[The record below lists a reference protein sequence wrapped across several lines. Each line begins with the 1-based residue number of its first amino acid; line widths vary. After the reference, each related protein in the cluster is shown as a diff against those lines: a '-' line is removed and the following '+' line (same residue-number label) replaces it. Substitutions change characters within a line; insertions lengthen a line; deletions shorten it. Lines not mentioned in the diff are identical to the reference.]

1 MSNKLITNSD
11 DPQTLKVVYGND
23 FTLHVFFT
31 KYNVETKSWEYYD
44 MSSARNLNFY
54 LVSTQFKRIK
64 LQHTMQS
71 DGSLIVNVIST
82 YLQNTTYG
90 VECQWDTNGK
100 NRRTYTP
107 ILIQI
112 VNTTPEADVDF
123 SEYEANNAYD
133 LNIRIVSDI
142 DVIRI
147 GGVSNIPE
155 GDIVTLSY
163 LESNYYD
170 KDAIDD
176 NYYDKNETDHL
187 LTYYV
192 NDSDLET
199 LLNAFEAEIEGE
211 FIDHTELDE
220 ALGYF
225 TTTDDLTTYYATKA
239 YVNAAIAAIPAT
251 DLSNLVDL
259 TSYQHI
265 SGEKSFENKVWIV
278 NRENAQWHVDNI
290 GGEIAYAGKF
300 SRMTGNQLFIGEV
313 IAPHQ
318 NAAYNTSN
326 VNNTK
331 DEIVFEKVT
340 STSDY
345 KAPTFSQMAKITS
358 DGIYEGNTALRDK
371 YTSYSYIDSKG
382 YLSRNELNTLGYMT
396 QSDISAMS
404 YSTTNY
410 VDTKVASIDIPDVS
424 GLVSQ
429 TSLESQLSNYV
440 TNTQLNSASYAT
452 TSQLE
457 SATSDMATKTYVQ
470 SKVNDIVIPDVSDFV
485 TYEFLNSQSYA
496 KISDIPDVSNFVT
509 SAQLS
514 SASYATE
521 TYVTNAINAIPG
533 VDLTGFATESY
544 VVEKINDIDLSSYVT
559 HNELDSM
566 SYVVHD
572 ELAGFATQAYVATKV
587 DGLCS
592 YDAISAMSYLTT
604 GDAYDLYATRSYVLE
619 HVDGLV
625 SYTALED
632 MSYISTE
639 DLDIETV
646 VTTDT
651 EQEITGPK
659 TFYSESTFNNLNYN
673 LQYNDNA
680 DGVAKTSMFARSSMN
695 QAIIGQ
701 IIAPSTSYTDNLQ
714 SIHNTAHEIVFE
726 RISSVDATAPT
737 LVQMAKIT
745 SGGIVENGDYL
756 SSKYT
761 SYAYLDARLS
771 AIDTS
776 NYVSYDFLSSQ
787 SYVTSNDL
795 SNYATQSYVD
805 TKVDGLASYA
815 AINEMSYVQQSSL
828 DTTLLGYVTTT
839 TAQTIPV
846 TKTFNYGVSSLTDIA
861 GQEQRSITVG
871 RSVTNQTITG
881 QIIAPLVSASDGT
894 GGVNI
899 QNEIVCYAA
908 PNGTTLQMTQLGK
921 FTTQGIYEGTQKLSD
936 KYATFNYVDQAVNSV
951 RANGVM
957 LASNSPVNASY
968 IWTGT
973 NAQLRNIQVRD
984 PNTLYITTDD
994 EAQQIDLQPYLTKSD
1009 AATYYTTY
1017 AYVES
1022 RTPAIV
1028 VCTQAEYNSY
1038 VSGGTVN
1045 ASTIYMIKEQ

>member
-1 MSNKLITNSD
+1 MSNKLITTSN

-31 KYNVETKSWEYYD
+31 RFNVETKSWEYYD

-112 VNTTPEADVDF
+112 VNTTPEADVDL
-123 SEYEANNAYD
+123 SEFTDSAYD

-176 NYYDKNETDHL
+176 NYYDKNEVDHL

-239 YVNAAIAAIPAT
+239 YVNAAIASIPET
-251 DLSNLVDL
+251 DLSNYVDL

-371 YTSYSYIDSKG
+371 YTSYSYIDNRG
-382 YLSRNELNTLGYMT
+382 FMTRNELNTLGYLT

-404 YSTTNY
+404 YASKNY
-410 VDTKVASIDIPDVS
+410 VDTATAAIESQIPDVT

-429 TSLESQLSNYV
+429 SSLESQLNNYV
-440 TNTQLNSASYAT
+440 TNTQLNNASYAT
-452 TSQLE
+452 TSQVE
-457 SATSDMATKTYVQ
+457 SATSDMATY
-470 SKVNDIVIPDVSDFV
+470 VNDKINTIVIPDVSDCV
-485 TYEFLNSQSYA
+485 TYNYLNNQSYA
-496 KISDIPDVSNFVT
+496 TTNDIPDVSEFV
-509 SAQLS
+509 SYDFLS
-514 SASYATE
+514 NQSYLQPAALNGYATETYVANAVNAIDLSDFPTYAYIESQDFASE
-521 TYVTNAINAIPG
+521 TYVTNAINNIDMSSYITSDELDAMGYITADDIPELPDVSG
-533 VDLTGFATESY
+533 FVTNQQLSQMSYVTSTELSNCGYITSSDLPDTSSYVTYAYLTAQTYTTESY
-544 VVEKINDIDLSSYVT
+544 VFQN
-559 HNELDSM
+559 
-566 SYVVHD
+566 
-572 ELAGFATQAYVATKV
+572 
-587 DGLCS
+587 
-592 YDAISAMSYLTT
+592 
-604 GDAYDLYATRSYVLE
+604 
-619 HVDGLV
+619 
-625 SYTALED
+625 
-632 MSYISTE
+632 
-639 DLDIETV
+639 
-646 VTTDT
+646 
-651 EQEITGPK
+651 
-659 TFYSESTFNNLNYN
+659 
-673 LQYNDNA
+673 
-680 DGVAKTSMFARSSMN
+680 
-695 QAIIGQ
+695 
-701 IIAPSTSYTDNLQ
+701 
-714 SIHNTAHEIVFE
+714 
-726 RISSVDATAPT
+726 
-737 LVQMAKIT
+737 
-745 SGGIVENGDYL
+745 
-756 SSKYT
+756 YT
-761 SYAYLDARLS
+761 SYAYIDELRRRLDNPN
-771 AIDTS
+771 AISFD
-776 NYVSYDFLSSQ
+776 
-787 SYVTSNDL
+787 
-795 SNYATQSYVD
+795 A
-805 TKVDGLASYA
+805 
-815 AINEMSYVQQSSL
+815 
-828 DTTLLGYVTTT
+828 
-839 TAQTIPV
+839 
-846 TKTFNYGVSSLTDIA
+846 
-861 GQEQRSITVG
+861 
-871 RSVTNQTITG
+871 
-881 QIIAPLVSASDGT
+881 
-894 GGVNI
+894 
-899 QNEIVCYAA
+899 
-908 PNGTTLQMTQLGK
+908 
-921 FTTQGIYEGTQKLSD
+921 
-936 KYATFNYVDQAVNSV
+936 
-951 RANGVM
+951 
-957 LASNSPVNASY
+957 NSPVNVTY
-968 IWTGT
+968 IWAGT
-973 NAQLRNIQVRD
+973 NAQLRNISVKD

-994 EAQQIDLQPYLTKSD
+994 EAQQVDLRPYALKTDVPS
-1009 AATYYTTY
+1009 
-1017 AYVES
+1017 
-1022 RTPAIV
+1022 IV
-1028 VCTQAEYNSY
+1028 VCTQNEYNAY
-1038 VSGGTVN
+1038 VSAGTI
-1045 ASTIYMIKEQ
+1045 SYTTIYMIKEQ